1 MNIGY
6 IAALASGLLWA
17 LDGIF
22 LSFLQAPSIII
33 AIFHDGLSF
42 VFILFYLIISRSFKN
57 ITKIPKDSIK
67 IIITASFFGGFIGM
81 GSFIASIYY
90 SGVSTAALFSSLYP
104 IISIVLSKFFLK
116 DRLKPIGYFGI
127 TIAVFASICLCF
139 IMYEYFEFNALGTL
153 FGFLCAIGWGTECV
167 IINIALKGSID
178 TKFALF
184 IRQGI
189 SFSCFLICF
198 AILFMFF
205 DDFYLGRNITIDIEL
220 SKIILASFFGT
231 ISYILYYIGIQKI
244 GALRAMGLNIS
255 YSFWAILLSYFFG
268 AKMVF
273 AKTILSIILIS
284 GSLLSNL

>member
-22 LSFLQAPSIII
+22 LSFLQVPSIIT

-57 ITKIPKDSIK
+57 ITKIPKNSIK

-167 IINIALKGSID
+167 IINIALKDSID

>member
-22 LSFLQAPSIII
+22 LSFLQVPSIII

-57 ITKIPKDSIK
+57 ITKIPKNSIK

-255 YSFWAILLSYFFG
+255 YRF
-268 AKMVF
+268 
-273 AKTILSIILIS
+273 
-284 GSLLSNL
+284 

>member
-67 IIITASFFGGFIGM
+67 IIIIASFFGGFIGM

-139 IMYEYFEFNALGTL
+139 IMYEYFEFNAL
-153 FGFLCAIGWGTECV
+153 
-167 IINIALKGSID
+167 D

-189 SFSCFLICF
+189 SFSCFLICI

-205 DDFYLGRNITIDIEL
+205 DDLYLGRGVTIGIEFN
-220 SKIILASFFGT
+220 KIILASFFGT
-231 ISYILYYIGIQKI
+231 TSYFLYYIGIQKI

>member
-67 IIITASFFGGFIGM
+67 IIIIASFFGGFIGM

-167 IINIALKGSID
+167 IINIALKGSVD

-189 SFSCFLICF
+189 SFSCFLICI

-205 DDFYLGRNITIDIEL
+205 DNLYLGRGVTIGIEFN
-220 SKIILASFFGT
+220 KIILASFFGT
-231 ISYILYYIGIQKI
+231 TSYFLYYICISESEKKI
-244 GALRAMGLNIS
+244 EE
-255 YSFWAILLSYFFG
+255 
-268 AKMVF
+268 K
-273 AKTILSIILIS
+273 
-284 GSLLSNL
+284 

>member
-42 VFILFYLIISRSFKN
+42 VFILFYLIISKSFKN
-57 ITKIPKDSIK
+57 ITKIQKDSIK
-67 IIITASFFGGFIGM
+67 IIIIASFFGGFIGM

-90 SGVSTAALFSSLYP
+90 SGVSTAALFS
-104 IISIVLSKFFLK
+104 SKFFLK

-167 IINIALKGSID
+167 IINIALKGSVD

-189 SFSCFLICF
+189 SFSCFLICI

-205 DDFYLGRNITIDIEL
+205 DDLYLGRGVTIDIEL
-220 SKIILASFFGT
+220 NKIILASFFGT
-231 ISYILYYIGIQKI
+231 ISYVLYYIGIQKI